1 MLDVVLLLA
10 KQGLRFRGHRD
21 GKEENLGNFL
31 KHVELNTIYTC
42 IIQLRES
49 FKEITNALTAF
60 DVLTP
65 SALLLH
71 RRENTKQVPDHIN
84 IEVYGQIIIESK
96 QDGQKIKL
104 RDG

>member
-1 MLDVVLLLA
+1 MLDVVLLLD

-21 GKEENLGNFL
+21 E
-31 KHVELNTIYTC
+31 HVELNTIYTC
-42 IIQLRES
+42 IVQLRES

-60 DVLTP
+60 DELTP

-84 IEVYGQIIIESK
+84 IEVYGQIIIESR